1 MANMNK
7 VPYTATIMLMDDAI
21 DDICSGMDYNDY
33 IANTHVQEIAKE
45 YNIQNEVLKKI
56 WSLADETI
64 KQYNKIFEDI
74 ESITDGGYQNHK
86 PCADYLFIKCATY

>member
-1 MANMNK
+1 
-7 VPYTATIMLMDDAI
+7 
-21 DDICSGMDYNDY
+21 MDYNDY

-45 YNIQNEVLKKI
+45 YNIQNEMLKKI

-64 KQYNKIFEDI
+64 KQYNKIFKDI

-86 PCADYLFIKCATY
+86 PCAGYLFIKCATY